1 MNFLK
6 KPAPFGVILAAT
18 ILTACQTTATPAR
31 SGEVKMTKAEVVA
44 TFIGK
49 PWRGDGTGR
58 FHFKKNGG
66 FTYKNSEFN
75 VFGTYKISKNGRIC
89 AINSA
94 KSKSAGRKTC
104 FTFYRNGTKYRYFH
118 DRSGK
123 YWPAYVK

>member
-6 KPAPFGVILAAT
+6 KSAPFGVILAAT
-18 ILTACQTTATPAR
+18 ILTACQTASTQA
-31 SGEVKMTKAEVVA
+31 GEVKMSAAEVRS

-49 PWRGDGTGR
+49 PWRGDGSGR
-58 FHFKKNGG
+58 FHFKKDGSYI
-66 FTYKNSEFN
+66 YKNSKIS
-75 VFGTYKISKNGRIC
+75 VFGSYVINNSGKVC
-89 AINSA
+89 ATNAA
-94 KSKSAGRKTC
+94 KSYKPNRKTC